1 MLYIEQIPRKEGEPF
16 YTIESDSIEEAQ
28 KWCALNCD
36 TSKRHVISKTRL
48 GSVIAEGLQI
58 PAYYGYNS
66 WTKKPIFK
74 TLAMVRTTCEGY
86 KVFQTEGEAM
96 AYYLES
102 KKEAMRTLDNHLAE
116 VEAALIVF
124 KNKGINFDAWATCSD
139 DQGLESGLGVSC
151 TVNGFYFH
159 KQVE

>member
-1 MLYIEQIPRKEGEPF
+1 MLYIEQIPRKEGELF
-16 YTIESDSIEEAQ
+16 YTIESDSIKEAQ
-28 KWCALNCD
+28 EWCALNCD
-36 TSKRHVISKTRL
+36 TSKRYVISKARFGGVL
-48 GSVIAEGLQI
+48 AEGLQI

-74 TLAMVRTTCEGY
+74 LLNVNRSTCEGY
-86 KVFQTEGEAM
+86 KVFKTEGEAM
-96 AYYLES
+96 TCYLES
-102 KKEAMRTLDNHLAE
+102 KKEAMRTLDSHLAE
-116 VEAALIVF
+116 VEEALGMF

-159 KQVE
+159 KKVD

>member
-16 YTIESDSIEEAQ
+16 YTIESDSIKEAQ
-28 KWCALNCD
+28 EWCALNCD
-36 TSKRHVISKTRL
+36 TSKRHVISKARF
-48 GSVIAEGLQI
+48 GNFIAEGLQI

-66 WTKKPIFK
+66 WTRKPIFK
-74 TLAMVRTTCEGY
+74 ILDRVRTTCEGY

-96 AYYLES
+96 AHYLES
-102 KKEAMRTLDNHLAE
+102 KKEAMRTLDSHLAE

-124 KNKGINFDAWATCSD
+124 KNNGINFDAWATCSD
-139 DQGLESGLGVSC
+139 DQGLECGLGVSC

-159 KQVE
+159 KQV